1 MVPSP
6 PLPDAPTPL
15 AREGSLGRLVLL
27 LGVALVLASWVLNA
41 RVAGFDFL
49 ALGDDD
55 INVTLNPHLGHLT
68 GARWAWLMTDG
79 SYVRRYMPFGWLSL
93 CALFQV
99 NGLDPFVYHG
109 AAFAFY
115 VVNVALVYAIAIQ
128 TIRLFVPGA
137 ASGLTPWQA
146 WAAALAAGWWA
157 FHPLR
162 VESTAWI
169 SGLLYGQGA
178 TFFLVA
184 LGAYLRSFAVPARRL
199 AWVTAAWVALTA
211 SLMTYP
217 IALGFPLL
225 LVAVDLAIA
234 RRPAGGP
241 VSFRRL
247 AAEKLAFLVPV
258 AAIAL
263 STTYAR
269 MRNPAIWGSVPTFA
283 DFPLADRAM
292 QGAYIVAYY
301 VWRPLYPFR
310 LPPITADLLGF
321 DPASSVF
328 VLSAALV
335 LVVTAWALASRRST
349 PWIGPLWLAYLAT
362 ALPFIG
368 FTEHPY
374 NANDRYAYLPTVV
387 WAAALAA
394 ALALLRSRPG
404 RVAASVLLLG
414 LIAVLGVTT
423 DRTLGIWSSPRAMY
437 TYLVGSIPEGEEH
450 DRILSRFAMFDYL
463 FGDTA
468 GARAKIDRCLRDFP
482 ASEEMLK
489 VRTTIE
495 GTSDRLAPKGER
507 RPIAF
512 MHYQMALLFLRTHQ
526 AAEARAQLERALGL
540 EPELFPADFDLA
552 VLDATEG
559 RPREALHHCLLAEA
573 HGGAGL
579 SPAKR
584 AACLG
589 LIEASARAEGD
600 RGLAEALATRRRR
613 EPATP

>member
-6 PLPDAPTPL
+6 PPPFAPTPL
-15 AREGSLGRLVLL
+15 ARGGSVGRLALL
-27 LGVALVLASWVLNA
+27 LGVALVLAAWVLSA

-68 GARWAWLMTDG
+68 GARWAWLMTDV

-115 VVNVALVYAIAIQ
+115 VVNVVLVYAVALRA
-128 TIRLFVPGA
+128 IRLFVPGA
-137 ASGLTPWQA
+137 AGGLTPWQA
-146 WAAALAAGWWA
+146 WAAVLAAGWWA

-169 SGLLYGQGA
+169 SGLLYGQAA

-184 LGAYLRSFAVPARRL
+184 LGAYLRSFAAPARRL
-199 AWVTAAWVALTA
+199 AWVAIALVALTA

-225 LVAVDLAIA
+225 LFAVDLAVA
-234 RRPAGGP
+234 RRPGGSP

-247 AAEKLAFLVPV
+247 AVEKLAFLAPV
-258 AAIAL
+258 GAIAL

-283 DFPLADRAM
+283 DFPFADRVM
-292 QGAYIVAYY
+292 QAAYIVAYY
-301 VWRPLYPFR
+301 VWRPLYPLR
-310 LPPITADLLGF
+310 LPPITPDLLGF
-321 DPASSVF
+321 DPGSPVF

-349 PWIGPLWLAYLAT
+349 PWVGPLWLAYLAT

-394 ALALLRSRPG
+394 GLALLRSRPG
-404 RVAASVLLLG
+404 RVAASVLMLG

-423 DRTLGIWSSPRAMY
+423 DRTLGIWSSPRSMY
-437 TYLVGSIPEGEEH
+437 AYLVSSIPEGEEH
-450 DRILSRFAMFDYL
+450 DRILSRYALFDYL
-463 FGDTA
+463 YGDTA

-489 VRTTIE
+489 VRAAIE

-512 MHYQMALLFLRTHQ
+512 MHYQMGLLFLRSHQ
-526 AAEARAQLERALGL
+526 AAEARAQLERALRL

-552 VLDATEG
+552 VLDATDG

-573 HGGAGL
+573 HAGPGL

-584 AACLG
+584 TACLG
-589 LIEASARAEGD
+589 LIEEAARAAGD
-600 RGLAEALATRRRR
+600 RGLAQALATRLRR
-613 EPATP
+613 EPASN